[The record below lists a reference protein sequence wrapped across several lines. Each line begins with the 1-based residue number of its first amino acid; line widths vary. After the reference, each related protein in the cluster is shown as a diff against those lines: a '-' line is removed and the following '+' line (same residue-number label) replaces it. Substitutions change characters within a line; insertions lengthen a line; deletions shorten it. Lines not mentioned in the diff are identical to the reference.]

1 MLKGF
6 STTTF
11 REVHQFLDGIAPFRF
26 QEDYD
31 NAGLIVGDYETEVKG
46 VLVSLDCTEAVIDEA
61 IDRGCNLVVCH
72 HPIVFRGMKRFNGTS
87 YVERTVMKAIRYDIG
102 ILAIHTNLDSVY
114 QNGVNEKIAS
124 KLGLTEGTILAPKAA
139 EHLGFPVGAG
149 WIGSLPNPLSPTDFF
164 GYLKECMGL
173 QTFKYTAICKE
184 KISRVALCGG
194 SGFFLT
200 KSALA
205 AGADVY
211 ITSDIKYHEFFDAED
226 RIILIDIGHFESER
240 FTIDVLYDLISNKFT
255 NFAVQ
260 YTQVCTNPVKYY

>member
-1 MLKGF
+1 MLKGL
-6 STTTF
+6 SATTF
-11 REVHQFLDGIAPFRF
+11 REVYQFLDTIAPFRL

-31 NAGLIVGDYETEVKG
+31 NAGLIVGDEGQVVEG
-46 VLVSLDCTEAVIDEA
+46 ILVSLDCTEAIIEEA

-72 HPIVFRGMKRFNGTS
+72 HPIVFRGMKRFNGAS
-87 YVERTVMKAIRYDIG
+87 YVERTVMKAIRHGIG
-102 ILAIHTNLDSVY
+102 ILAIHTNLDSVH
-114 QNGVNEKIAS
+114 QHGVNEKISS
-124 KLGLTEGTILAPKAA
+124 KLGLSNGTILAPKPG
-139 EHLGFPVGAG
+139 EHFGFPVGAG
-149 WIGSLPNPLSPTDFF
+149 WIGSLPKPMSPTDFF
-164 GYLKECMGL
+164 EYLKESMEL
-173 QTFKYTAICKE
+173 HTFKHTTICRE
-184 KISRVALCGG
+184 TVSRVALCGG

-200 KSALA
+200 RSAIA

-260 YTQVCTNPVKYY
+260 YTHVCTNPVKFY